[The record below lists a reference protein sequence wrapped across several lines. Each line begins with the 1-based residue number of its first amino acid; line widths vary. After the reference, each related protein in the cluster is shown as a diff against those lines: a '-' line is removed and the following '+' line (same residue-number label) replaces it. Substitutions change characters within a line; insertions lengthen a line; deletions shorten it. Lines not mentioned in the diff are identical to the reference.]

1 MFIYLFELGG
11 GKCMNKLLK
20 SLLAAVVISAISVK
34 TVNVYAEESEDS
46 RRQEPTYSSEVQAEI
61 DALLEQ
67 INEISKIA
75 HENCGSYHATEE
87 SLQQA
92 LEQLTAAETAL
103 KEARAANDLSHVSEM
118 KAMVESELRKNKEAL
133 EKAIAENA
141 DKSIIQERQAAVE
154 QLTAELERYNTERTE
169 AELATAEENYVT
181 AKSKY
186 DSALSSYEELKQK
199 VDYYDQI
206 ECDLALQ
213 ILALQGID
221 GRTGTMS
228 EEIYEKFYGKKN
240 ETTTEAV
247 APTEPEVES
256 VVEETHE
263 EKIEEEVF
271 PVHFAESTAE
281 HSLEMAEIQE
291 STNHPVTPIDFSA
304 LSFAVLA
311 GVGIY
316 MARKKH

>member
-1 MFIYLFELGG
+1 
-11 GKCMNKLLK
+11 MNKPLK
-20 SLLAAVVISAISVK
+20 ALLAAVVITAISAK
-34 TVNVYAEESEDS
+34 TVNVYAEEPEDS

-75 HENCGSYHATEE
+75 HENCGSHHAIEG

-103 KEARAANDLSHVSEM
+103 NEAKAANNYSHNADLKS
-118 KAMVESELRKNKEAL
+118 MVEEEHRKNEKAL
-133 EKAIAENA
+133 EEAIAENL
-141 DKSIIQERQAAVE
+141 DKSVIQERRAAVE
-154 QLTAELERYNTERTE
+154 QSAVELERFNTERTE

-199 VDYYDQI
+199 EDYYNQI

-240 ETTTEAV
+240 EMTTETV
-247 APTEPEVES
+247 ETTESEVES

-263 EKIEEEVF
+263 EKIEAEVF
-271 PVHFAESTAE
+271 PVHFTEATAE

>member
-1 MFIYLFELGG
+1 
-11 GKCMNKLLK
+11 MNKPLK
-20 SLLAAVVISAISVK
+20 ALLAAVVITAISAK
-34 TVNVYAEESEDS
+34 TVNVYAEEPEDS
-46 RRQEPTYSSEVQAEI
+46 RRQEPVYSSEVQAEI

-75 HENCGSYHATEE
+75 HENCGSHHAIEG

-103 KEARAANDLSHVSEM
+103 NEAKAANNYSHNADLKS
-118 KAMVESELRKNKEAL
+118 MVEEEHRKNEKAL
-133 EKAIAENA
+133 EEAIAENL
-141 DKSIIQERQAAVE
+141 DKSVIQERRAAVE
-154 QLTAELERYNTERTE
+154 QSAVELERFNTERTE

-199 VDYYDQI
+199 EDYYNQI

-240 ETTTEAV
+240 EMTTETV
-247 APTEPEVES
+247 ETTESEVES

-263 EKIEEEVF
+263 EKIEAEVF
-271 PVHFAESTAE
+271 PVHFTEATAE

>member
-1 MFIYLFELGG
+1 
-11 GKCMNKLLK
+11 MNKPLK
-20 SLLAAVVISAISVK
+20 ALLAAVVITAISAK
-34 TVNVYAEESEDS
+34 TVNVYAEEPEDS

-61 DALLEQ
+61 DALVEQ

-75 HENCGSYHATEE
+75 HENYGTYRATEE

-92 LEQLTAAETAL
+92 LIQLTTAETAL
-103 KEARAANDLSHVSEM
+103 NEAKEANNYSHNADLKS
-118 KAMVESELRKNKEAL
+118 MVEEEHRKNEKAL
-133 EKAIAENA
+133 EEAIAENL
-141 DKSIIQERQAAVE
+141 DESVIQERRAAVE
-154 QLTAELERYNTERTE
+154 QSAVELERFNTERTE
-169 AELATAEENYVT
+169 AELSTAEENYVT
-181 AKSKY
+181 AKSEY
-186 DSALSSYEELKQK
+186 DSILSSYEELKQK
-199 VDYYDQI
+199 DDYYNQI

-240 ETTTEAV
+240 ETTTETV
-247 APTEPEVES
+247 EPTEPEVES
-256 VVEETHE
+256 VVEEMHE

-291 STNHPVTPIDFSA
+291 STNHPITPIDFSA

-316 MARKKH
+316 MARKKY